1 MYKAFLEF
9 KKILNYW
16 CSHGKPGDPS
26 NDPPANS
33 RNHTDTFAKVEKKMV
48 FLHKHKRNIVLMAI
62 VLYFEKILIF
72 NATKLNIF
80 FI

>member
-33 RNHTDTFAKVEKKMV
+33 RNHTDTFAKVEKK
-48 FLHKHKRNIVLMAI
+48 NG
-62 VLYFEKILIF
+62 IF
-72 NATKLNIF
+72 T
-80 FI
+80 